1 MIIINK
7 LNQRMSEIV
16 EENKININEAQ
27 EKYNSEETKQISQEQ
42 DLIANVTNIKVNE
55 EQEQY
60 NSEEIKQDLMTNE
73 INPKVNEVQ
82 APYTSEDTQQISQ
95 EQNLITNETIQKV
108 IEEHEQY
115 MSEEAQQISQEQDLI
130 TKENNIKVE
139 EEKNNINRI
148 NIEEQNV
155 DKSESNI
162 SNFNEIISN
171 NINNINNINKEEK
184 TTEIE
189 EVENVLNIDF
199 ERNKNDQI
207 INTNTDNIISNPE
220 EDNGENIDNIKINEY
235 LEQEDLKCNKEYIED
250 DEDLTSRRLT
260 ARNDIEKYL
269 LVKDD
274 VSEEEKED
282 DNSFPFTI
290 IGDAKKKS
298 EKLGN
303 YNSRYLEIDSVKGLF
318 KRYKSSKDYPK
329 KPKEIIDIRNFKLI
343 RKLKQEK
350 DAYDLE
356 ITYTITKKSKKVDK
370 IENFR
375 FRHLECRNKWFDSL
389 LFLWKYY
396 IKENQDQKFTNN
408 ILLFVDDRIGIVQE
422 FGKKKEKNKIKNSE
436 INLKKFKILSLLGVG
451 GFGTVFKV
459 KHILTDKIYAM
470 KVMNKNYIIQKK
482 YLHYIV
488 SEFEI
493 MKSLAGFPFVL
504 DIHYCFQSANYLY
517 LIIDY
522 CPNGDFT
529 KLKRMNNLKLFF
541 AEVILAFEHIHNH
554 NIVYRDL
561 KPENILLDETGHI
574 RVCDFNLA
582 KSGMTRGKR
591 ADSFCGTPLYF
602 SPEMLNGKG
611 VDYKCDIYDIGLLMY
626 ELVTGFPAFNAPNL
640 RILYD
645 KIKKNQINFRI
656 SGLHGDIKDLIE
668 NMVSKDPE
676 KRYTLEEIKKHPYFK
691 DIDFNKVLRKEYGK
705 IETEKIHKKKDNEN
719 SKNNEEF
726 EYEQFKLKQ
735 QKLDEN
741 KEYTFLKGKITV
753 KEMYLDQK
761 RAMKNYVREFYYVKN
776 EDLEQTKDF
785 KLDVKETLDINS
797 LIKDEYQSEL

>member
-7 LNQRMSEIV
+7 FNQRMSEIV
-16 EENKININEAQ
+16 EENKININEEQ

-282 DNSFPFTI
+282 DNSFPFRI

>member
-16 EENKININEAQ
+16 EENKININEEQ

-282 DNSFPFTI
+282 DNSFPFRI

-303 YNSRYLEIDSVKGLF
+303 YNNRYLEIDSVKGLF

>member
-1 MIIINK
+1 MES
-7 LNQRMSEIV
+7 L
-16 EENKININEAQ
+16 
-27 EKYNSEETKQISQEQ
+27 
-42 DLIANVTNIKVNE
+42 KVNE
-55 EQEQY
+55 YIDQ
-60 NSEEIKQDLMTNE
+60 
-73 INPKVNEVQ
+73 
-82 APYTSEDTQQISQ
+82 
-95 EQNLITNETIQKV
+95 QNL
-108 IEEHEQY
+108 
-115 MSEEAQQISQEQDLI
+115 
-130 TKENNIKVE
+130 
-139 EEKNNINRI
+139 
-148 NIEEQNV
+148 
-155 DKSESNI
+155 KS
-162 SNFNEIISN
+162 
-171 NINNINNINKEEK
+171 
-184 TTEIE
+184 
-189 EVENVLNIDF
+189 
-199 ERNKNDQI
+199 
-207 INTNTDNIISNPE
+207 
-220 EDNGENIDNIKINEY
+220 
-235 LEQEDLKCNKEYIED
+235 NKEYSDKD
-250 DEDLTSRRLT
+250 DDLTSRRLT
-260 ARNDIEKYL
+260 TRNDNDKYL
-269 LVKDD
+269 LIKEGHNSNNNQNINENIISNDD
-274 VSEEEKED
+274 DGEKEEEL
-282 DNSFPFTI
+282 FPFRI
-290 IGDAKKKS
+290 IGDIKKKS
-298 EKLGN
+298 EFFGK
-303 YNSRYLEIDSVKGLF
+303 YNSRYFEIDSIKGLL
-318 KRYKSSKDYPK
+318 KRYKSSKEYPK
-329 KPKEIIDIRNFKLI
+329 RPKEVIDIRNIKLV
-343 RKLKQEK
+343 KQLKTAK
-350 DAYDLE
+350 DYYDLE
-356 ITYTITKKSKKVDK
+356 ITYTVNKKGKNSDK
-370 IENFR
+370 ILYLR
-375 FRHLECRNKWFDSL
+375 LRHIECRNKWFDL
-389 LFLWKYY
+389 LIYLWRYY
-396 IKENQDQKFTNN
+396 YKGTPVPKFTKN
-408 ILLFVDDRIGIVQE
+408 ILLFIDDRIGIIQE
-422 FGKKKEKNKIKNSE
+422 IAKKKEKKNIAKSE
-436 INLKKFKILSLLGVG
+436 INIKKFKILSLLGVG

-470 KVMNKNYIIQKK
+470 KVMNKNYIIHKK

-668 NMVSKDPE
+668 NMVSKDPD

-761 RAMKNYVREFYYVKN
+761 RVMKNYVREFYYVKN

-797 LIKDEYQSEL
+797 LIRDEYQSEP